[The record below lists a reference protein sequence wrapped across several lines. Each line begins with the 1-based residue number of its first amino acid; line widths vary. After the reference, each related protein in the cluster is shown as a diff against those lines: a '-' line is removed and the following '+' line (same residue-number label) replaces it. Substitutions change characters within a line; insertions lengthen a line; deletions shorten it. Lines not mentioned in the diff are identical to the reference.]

1 MLKARVMTALVLLG
15 IFLPVLWLA
24 PLIWLGA
31 LLALVITLASWEW
44 WRLLFP
50 NNKKRAISYAGIC
63 LLNLAAWVMYANMDA
78 VVVLLCM
85 TVAFWVLMVPLI
97 MKQSL
102 EFDLAKWKWPLAIS
116 GLLILPACWFALMHL
131 RAISMTLFLSVLIL
145 VWTADIGAYFV
156 GKSFGKNKLAIRL
169 SPGKSIEGAI
179 GGGVLVLIVA
189 FLGSFVVDDMKLFQL
204 NFFDFLNQSIG
215 WLGMI
220 AVTILCF
227 VMSIQGDLFESQLKR
242 IAGVKDSSN
251 LLPGHGGFLDR
262 IDALLPVLPLAGLI
276 VILITQ

>member
-1 MLKARVMTALVLLG
+1 
-15 IFLPVLWLA
+15 
-24 PLIWLGA
+24 
-31 LLALVITLASWEW
+31 
-44 WRLLFP
+44 
-50 NNKKRAISYAGIC
+50 
-63 LLNLAAWVMYANMDA
+63 
-78 VVVLLCM
+78 
-85 TVAFWVLMVPLI
+85 
-97 MKQSL
+97 
-102 EFDLAKWKWPLAIS
+102 
-116 GLLILPACWFALMHL
+116 MHL
-131 RAISMTLFLSVLIL
+131 RAVSMTLFLSVLIL

-220 AVTILCF
+220 VITIICVL
-227 VMSIQGDLFESQLKR
+227 MSIQGDLFESQLKR

>member
-1 MLKARVMTALVLLG
+1 MLKARVITAVVLLG

-63 LLNLAAWVMYANMDA
+63 LLNLATWFMYAGMDA
-78 VVVLLCM
+78 VQLLLWI
-85 TVAFWVLMVPLI
+85 TLGFWIVIVPLI

-102 EFDLAKWKWPLAIS
+102 EFDLKKWRWPLAIS
-116 GLLILPACWFALMHL
+116 GLFIFPACWFALMYL
-131 RAISMTLFLSVLIL
+131 RGISMALFLSVLVL
-145 VWTADIGAYFV
+145 VWVADIGAYFS
-156 GKSFGKNKLAIRL
+156 GKAFGKNKLAIRL
-169 SPGKSIEGAI
+169 SPGKSIEGAV
-179 GGGVLVLIVA
+179 GGCILVLIIA
-189 FLGSFVVDDMKLFQL
+189 LLGGLVLDNVELFQL
-204 NFFDFLNQSIG
+204 NFFALLTDRLG
-215 WLGMI
+215 WLSMVAI
-220 AVTILCF
+220 TILC
-227 VMSIQGDLFESQLKR
+227 VAMSIQGDLFESQLKR
-242 IAGVKDSSN
+242 IAGVKDSSQ

-262 IDALLPVLPLAGLI
+262 IDALLPVLPVAGLI

>member
-1 MLKARVMTALVLLG
+1 MLKARIMTALVLLG

-24 PLIWLGA
+24 PLLWLGI
-31 LLALVITLASWEW
+31 LIALVITLASWEW

-63 LLNLAAWVMYANMDA
+63 LLNLAAWVMYADLNA
-78 VVVLLCM
+78 VVALLCI
-85 TVAFWVLMVPLI
+85 TVAFWVLIVPLI
-97 MKQSL
+97 MRQSL
-102 EFDLAKWKWPLAIS
+102 EFDLTKWKWLLAIS
-116 GLLILPACWFALMHL
+116 GLLIFPACWFALMHL
-131 RAISMTLFLSVLIL
+131 RGMSMTLFLSVLIL

-156 GKSFGKNKLAIRL
+156 GKSFGRNKLAIRL

-189 FLGSFVVDDMKLFQL
+189 LLGSLVVDDVKLFQL
-204 NFFDFLNQSIG
+204 NFFDYLNQSIG

-220 AVTILCF
+220 AVTIICVL
-227 VMSIQGDLFESQLKR
+227 MSIQGDLFESQLKR
-242 IAGVKDSSN
+242 IAGVKDSSH

-276 VILITQ
+276 IILITQ